1 MPSCLIRRIVTQKI
15 RNDNQDFDPIG
26 IPHWVTAITL
36 EKTNPLPLEMVPD
49 LLDLILITVGVL
61 ST

>member
-15 RNDNQDFDPIG
+15 GNDNQDFDSIG

-36 EKTNPLPLEMVPD
+36 KKTNPLSLEMVHD
-49 LLDLILITVGVL
+49 LLDLILITVGVS